1 MVYDQKKRVPTARL
15 KTAIKRSK
23 TLLNF
28 REFWKQVAL
37 KTKKDNKVLPY
48 TANDA
53 ADLYLAALEA
63 VTAKLMRDVDH
74 SKQEI
79 LPYEDPMRT
88 IPPWHRKEYVL
99 NEREVDMYNHLKVIY
114 GDRTTS
120 FKKSRQLEFYE
131 KLEKLQ
137 QNEAKKHNSFLRDK
151 KKQRE
156 RAKLKQ
162 QRQLKF
168 VRDKFEEE
176 QVSRFRNQYVTTRIL
191 QHEWTTRHVYG
202 LPEDLRDDGGASKIK
217 RRTEKAK
224 EIPED
229 IREQNVRRFRR
240 LFDVHCGLSLE
251 SLKQPKLGKLFEG
264 LN

>member
-1 MVYDQKKRVPTARL
+1 MVYDHKKRVPSARL

-37 KTKKDNKVLPY
+37 KTKKDNKILPY

-53 ADLYLAALEA
+53 ADLYIAALEA
-63 VTAKLMRDVDH
+63 VTAKLMRDVDN
-74 SKQEI
+74 KPEI
-79 LPYEDPMRT
+79 VPYEDSMRT

-114 GDRTTS
+114 GDKTTLW
-120 FKKSRQLEFYE
+120 RRNRELEFYE
-131 KLEKLQ
+131 KLERLQ
-137 QNEAKKHNSFLRDK
+137 QNEAKKYNSSLRDK

-176 QVSRFRNQYVTTRIL
+176 QVTRFRNQYVTTRIL

-202 LPEDLRDDGGASKIK
+202 LPEDLDDEGAVSRLK
-217 RRTEKAK
+217 RKSEKVR

-229 IREQNVRRFRR
+229 IREQNIRRFRKI
-240 LFDVHCGLSLE
+240 FEVHCGLSLE
-251 SLKQPKLGKLFEG
+251 DLKQPKFGRLFG
-264 LN
+264 IV